1 MVAIGRS
8 MKGSEKFSG
17 ILPALKE
24 RIATGSVVAA
34 DDSSLELAASPVVTP
49 RP

>member
-17 ILPALKE
+17 ILQASQE
-24 RIATGSVVAA
+24 RIGTARV
-34 DDSSLELAASPVVTP
+34 SP
-49 RP
+49 